1 MIQEKLRN
9 FRKKKG
15 YSQDQMAKFISTD
28 TSNYSRK
35 ERGEVKIHEDEWQ
48 KLAEALD
55 VPIESI
61 RESENK
67 YSFQYDNSTFHDHL
81 GSNIN
86 YYNIPNSLIENLQ
99 DYISILKSEII
110 SLKEENAKFKK
121 TKLYE

>member
-1 MIQEKLRN
+1 MIQEKLKN

-67 YSFQYDNSTFHDHL
+67 YSFQYDNSTFHDHS

-110 SLKEENAKFKK
+110 SLKEENAKLKK